1 MSNIHS
7 QFSHGSE
14 WIRADFHLHTRADK
28 EFKYSGSENDY
39 INSYVAGLEKAG
51 IGLGVISNHNKF
63 DLDEFKQM
71 RKKARK
77 NGVGLL
83 PGVELSV
90 KDGQAGIHT
99 LVIFS
104 DEWIINKENENYIQ
118 SFLNVTFAGQ
128 ANFEQENARSNHDLK
143 ETVRELDKF
152 ERDYFLVFAHVEAN
166 NGLWGALK
174 PGPIG
179 DLFASET
186 FRKRALGFQKVATRD
201 KKEKLISVMN
211 GYSVAEVEGSD
222 PKSIEQIGKGKI
234 SYLKVGDFSFDAVKF
249 ALINHNYRVNNQVV
263 EVAHSHIDSI
273 SFEGEG
279 SLGGQTVSFSSELNT
294 LIGIRGSGK
303 SSVLE
308 AIRYALNIPLET
320 KSMDKDYKN
329 DLVHHL
335 LNNGGE
341 ICITARDRHGQ
352 EYQIKRINNKAPDV
366 MLNGVVQPGVSI
378 RETVLYNP
386 IYFGQKDLSS
396 SGEGFEK
403 DLIEKLVGDS
413 LEPIRQQILAKKQ
426 AVIDVIKQIKK
437 LSTDKQAEQ
446 EWFQKKQ
453 DAEFSL
459 KIYQENGIEEKLQ
472 KQIEFDRDERKLVDA
487 TSNAKK
493 FYMELQDFI
502 EEQKSI
508 LILLSSYQSKENNP
522 FFEEYRKLYQPI
534 LEQLKL
540 MDKIASGSATLIE
553 PLESKLQNFKLAKN
567 SNKEAFAE
575 IERKL
580 SAELREKG
588 IQSLKIEDFRKIKT
602 QIDQAGKVLKALELS
617 DSKHQQ
623 LKGDLTDELCKLELL
638 RTEEFNQIEKC
649 IARVNQQDS
658 PLKILASYKSNST
671 STLNMMQDA
680 YRGSGIRGT
689 TLQGLI
695 EKFGDFCSMRNAWD
709 DVRKVVSNYEVFNEY
724 FQKNIEELLTWQV
737 PNQYV
742 IEYHGKAL
750 KQHSL
755 GQRASAL
762 MLFVLSQQDNDVV
775 IIDQP
780 EDDLDNQTIYDDVIK
795 MLTKLKPSTQFIFAT
810 HNANIPVL
818 GDAEQVVCCRY
829 DDQKTELFSGSIDNK
844 QVQQQI
850 VSIME
855 GGQEAFD
862 KRKQVYEVWK
872 S

>member
-1 MSNIHS
+1 MSNVHS
-7 QFSHGSE
+7 RFSHGSE
-14 WIRADFHLHTRADK
+14 WVRADFHLHTRADK

-39 INSYVAGLEKAG
+39 INSYIAGLEQAG

-63 DLDEFKQM
+63 SLDEFKQI

-77 NGVGLL
+77 KEIGLL

-143 ETVRELDKF
+143 ETIRELDKF
-152 ERDYFLVFAHVEAN
+152 EKDYFLIFAHVEAD

-186 FRKRALGFQKVATRD
+186 FRKRALGFQKVSTHD
-201 KKEKLISVMN
+201 KRIKLASVMD
-211 GYSVAEVEGSD
+211 GYLVAEVEGSD
-222 PKSIEQIGKGKI
+222 PKSIEQIGKGKA
-234 SYLKVGDFSFDAVKF
+234 SYLKVGDFVFDAVKF
-249 ALINHNYRVNNQVV
+249 ALINHQCRVSDKPKKI
-263 EVAHSHIDSI
+263 EHSHIESI
-273 SFEGEG
+273 HFEGEG
-279 SLGGQTVSFSSELNT
+279 SLGGQIVTLSPELNT

-303 SSVLE
+303 SSLLE
-308 AIRYALNIPLET
+308 AIRYALNIPLGT
-320 KSMDKDYKN
+320 KSMDKEYKQG
-329 DLVHHL
+329 LVHHL
-335 LNNGGE
+335 LNNGGAV
-341 ICITARDRHGQ
+341 CINAVDRHGQ
-352 EYQIKRINNKAPDV
+352 PYQIKRINNQAPDV
-366 MLNGVVQPGVSI
+366 LVDGVIQPGVSI
-378 RETVLYNP
+378 RETVLHNP

-413 LEPIRQQILAKKQ
+413 LEPIRQKIADKKQ
-426 AVIDVIKQIKK
+426 AVLDIIGKIKK
-437 LSTDKQAEQ
+437 LSSDKQTKQ
-446 EWFQKKQ
+446 EWTQKKQ

-459 KIYQENGIEEKLQ
+459 KIYQDNGIEEKLQ
-472 KQIEFDRDERKLVDA
+472 KQIEFDRDERKLKDA
-487 TSNAKK
+487 TDTARS
-493 FYMELQDFI
+493 FYSDLQDFVD
-502 EEQKSI
+502 EQKGVLQ
-508 LILLSSYQSKENNP
+508 LITHYQSKENEV
-522 FFEEYRKLYQPI
+522 FFEEYRKLYQPV
-534 LEQLKL
+534 LEQLDL
-540 MDKIASGSATLIE
+540 MAKMVAGAPELIVQ
-553 PLESKLQNFKLAKN
+553 LESKLQSFVEAKN
-567 SNKEAFAE
+567 ANKEAFAE
-575 IERKL
+575 MERKL

-588 IQSLKIEDFRKIKT
+588 VQSLKIENFRKIKS
-602 QIDQAGKVLKALELS
+602 QIEQASKVLKALDLS
-617 DSKHQQ
+617 ESKHQKLRGELSSELAQ
-623 LKGDLTDELCKLELL
+623 LEQL
-638 RTEEFNQIEKC
+638 RIEEFNQIEKC
-649 IARVNQQDS
+649 IERINQKES
-658 PLKILASYKSNST
+658 PLKILATYKT
-671 STLNMMQDA
+671 DAEATLKVMQDA
-680 YRGSGIRGT
+680 YRGSGLRST
-689 TLQGLI
+689 TLQGLVG
-695 EKFGDFCSMRNAWD
+695 KFGDFCTMRDAWD
-709 DVRKVVSNYEVFNEY
+709 EVRKEVSSYEVFNEY
-724 FQKNIEELLTWQV
+724 FQRNIEDFLIWQV
-737 PNQYV
+737 PNQFE

-750 KQHSL
+750 RHHSL

-795 MLTKLKPSTQFIFAT
+795 MLVQLKPSTQFIFAT

-818 GDAEQVVCCRY
+818 GDAEQVICCHY
-829 DDQKTELFSGSIDNK
+829 EDQKTGLESGSIDNK
-844 QVQQQI
+844 QTQQQI

-855 GGQEAFD
+855 GGQEAFE